1 MEINIFYF
9 KFYKVEIYVDVV
21 IFIEGDNRNLE
32 ILSFCVIEFVK
43 LSLFW

>member
-21 IFIEGDNRNLE
+21 VFIEEMIEILE
-32 ILSFCVIEFVK
+32 ILSFCVVEFVE